1 MPTATRMVPVDVL
14 YPPAM
19 VATAM
24 ELTVDN
30 FYDQVPV
37 RGRYILDA
45 TLVTKANAKQFYF
58 PDSPF

>member
-1 MPTATRMVPVDVL
+1 MDVL
-14 YPPAM
+14 YPPDM

-37 RGRYILDA
+37 RGRFILDA
-45 TLVTKANAKQFYF
+45 TLVTKENAAQFYY